1 MWQVKCAVDS
11 ASCLRGDAGE
21 QSKAAERALC
31 LLLDAGFLLPSQSSG
46 SSGADYGRRCAEQ
59 LDEDG
64 DHAAHTRQHCT
75 SAHTHAYMNANR
87 PTHLP
92 TYLYPPTCL
101 PIPTHLP
108 THLPVHGIGTKPLT
122 DLLFVADVAL
132 QACVAATLINGA
144 QRRHATVIT
153 CEHPPATDT
162 GSILDAQPLLRP
174 RSAVIGPELSD
185 DVHSKQ
191 RSGGRRLITLCLVT
205 AMVTPPPDL
214 PRAFGFLA

>member
-1 MWQVKCAVDS
+1 MYCVASWRTVLQLRELGMIPVLIKLLGTPSAVICAGAAGALQNISRDFL
-11 ASCLRGDAGE
+11 SCRLIREEGGT
-21 QSKAAERALC
+21 
-31 LLLDAGFLLPSQSSG
+31 
-46 SSGADYGRRCAEQ
+46 
-59 LDEDG
+59 
-64 DHAAHTRQHCT
+64 HAAHTRQHCT
-75 SAHTHAYMNANR
+75 SAHTQAYMNANR

-101 PIPTHLP
+101 RIPTHLP

-205 AMVTPPPDL
+205 AMVTLKPPDL
-214 PRAFGFLA
+214 PRAFGF